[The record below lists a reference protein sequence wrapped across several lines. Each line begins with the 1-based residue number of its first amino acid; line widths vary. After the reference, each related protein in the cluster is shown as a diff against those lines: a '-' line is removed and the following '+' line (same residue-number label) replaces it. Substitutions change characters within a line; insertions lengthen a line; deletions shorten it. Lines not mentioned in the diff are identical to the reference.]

1 MSTPRLLPTTAASSI
16 DYTSV
21 LGVEQS
27 PTPEPD
33 APIHVPGVDSVEEM
47 CIDTTFAEA
56 THDPMDIS
64 PNTTTPSYAPPSFDP
79 LHGPYTEQL
88 TESLARARIGSGGW
102 NTNVWNPAPK
112 TQQPQCQT
120 AHEETS

>member
-27 PTPEPD
+27 PTPSASEPD
-33 APIHVPGVDSVEEM
+33 APIHVPGVDPVEEM
-47 CIDTTFAEA
+47 CINTTIAEA
-56 THDPMDIS
+56 THDSMDIS

-79 LHGPYTEQL
+79 LPEPHTEQL
-88 TESLARARIGSGGW
+88 TASLARARIASGEW
-102 NTNVWNPAPK
+102 NTNVWYPVPK
-112 TQQPQCQT
+112 T
-120 AHEETS
+120 